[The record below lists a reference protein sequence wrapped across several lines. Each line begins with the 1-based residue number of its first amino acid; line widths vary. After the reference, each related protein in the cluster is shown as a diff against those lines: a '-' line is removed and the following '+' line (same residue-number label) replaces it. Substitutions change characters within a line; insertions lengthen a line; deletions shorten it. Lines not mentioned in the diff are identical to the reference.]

1 MFDLTPFDFGNRMF
15 ANYDPFKEMEEMERR
30 FFGSRTPGFQ
40 TDIRETEQA
49 YILEADL
56 PGFSKE
62 DIRAEVKDGY
72 LTIYAER
79 KNEEEKKDEKGN
91 YIRRERSFGS
101 YRRTFDLSGIRAEEI
116 TASYKNGVLSLTL
129 PKEEAKIEQ
138 PRRLDIQSL
147 KKAVAE
153 ATAFIYSS
161 LYLAR
166 TSSAMDAHSCATY
179 SGDRIFIFPPKPS
192 TQE

>member
-138 PRRLDIQSL
+138 PRRLEIQ
-147 KKAVAE
+147 
-153 ATAFIYSS
+153 
-161 LYLAR
+161 
-166 TSSAMDAHSCATY
+166 
-179 SGDRIFIFPPKPS
+179 
-192 TQE
+192 

>member
-15 ANYDPFKEMEEMERR
+15 AAYDPFKEMEEMERR
-30 FFGSRTPGFQ
+30 FFGSRSPVFK

-79 KNEEEKKDEKGN
+79 KSEEEKKDEKGN
-91 YIRRERSFGS
+91 YIRRERSYGS
-101 YRRTFDLSGIRAEEI
+101 FHRTFDLSGIRAEEI
-116 TASYKNGVLSLTL
+116 TASYKDGVLSLTL
-129 PKEEAKIEQ
+129 PKEEAKIDQ
-138 PRRLDIQSL
+138 PRRLEIQ
-147 KKAVAE
+147 
-153 ATAFIYSS
+153 
-161 LYLAR
+161 
-166 TSSAMDAHSCATY
+166 
-179 SGDRIFIFPPKPS
+179 
-192 TQE
+192 